1 MPYKVTNQG
10 STKRFLEWIGGGM
23 FKEVLNII
31 ANIEELIDEEIAMVQ
46 AAQEIEERR
55 LHDAEREEA
64 SRFRHEVLER
74 LNRIERSRYNEE
86 DPSLLQLELDGLET

>member
-1 MPYKVTNQG
+1 
-10 STKRFLEWIGGGM
+10 M
-23 FKEVLNII
+23 FKKVLNII
-31 ANIEELIDEEIAMVQ
+31 ANIEELIDEKIAMVQ

-55 LHDAEREEA
+55 LHDAEREA
-64 SRFRHEVLER
+64 SRFRHEVLEC

>member
-1 MPYKVTNQG
+1 
-10 STKRFLEWIGGGM
+10 M

-31 ANIEELIDEEIAMVQ
+31 ANIEELIDKKIAIVQ
-46 AAQEIEERR
+46 TAQKIEERR

-64 SRFRHEVLER
+64 SQFRHEVLER
-74 LNRIERSRYNEE
+74 LNRIERSRYNE